1 MTADPFDVLVI
12 GGLCAGI
19 KLRKAGIT
27 NFVTLENADDV
38 IGSVFDDAAHAWTLT
53 TRGGERYRA
62 RVVIASGTA
71 AAGPDGLA
79 PYLGVAMH
87 GVPNQFLLTGPD
99 VDRQVDYVL
108 ECLRLMAHTGSTRM
122 EVRHSTQRMFHDRI
136 RAKPRE
142 FERAVLAAHA

>member
-53 TRGGERYRA
+53 TRGGERHRA

-71 AAGPDGLA
+71 QRGLTVWRRTWA
-79 PYLGVAMH
+79 WPCTVSRTNSCSRDQMS
-87 GVPNQFLLTGPD
+87 TGKSITSWSA
-99 VDRQVDYVL
+99 
-108 ECLRLMAHTGSTRM
+108 CG
-122 EVRHSTQRMFHDRI
+122 
-136 RAKPRE
+136 
-142 FERAVLAAHA
+142 